1 MKIHKLERIGAEE
14 RALIAKRPAVDA
26 TKIVE
31 QTRPIVEDVKRGG
44 LSSAR
49 KYAEKFDGFA
59 GENVRVTDEEFAKAD
74 RDIDETVKNALH
86 IAALNIERFHILQ
99 KPTRYEVE
107 TMPGVKCYREFRPI
121 ESVGLYVPGGV
132 ASLPSSLLMLGVP
145 ARIAGCKRVVVSS
158 PAKENGDVPD
168 AVLYAAR
175 LAGVKEFYKIGGA
188 HGVALMAYGDEE
200 IPKVDKI
207 FGPGN
212 QYVSAAKQLVSLD
225 PDGAAIDLPAGP
237 SEVLVIADDN
247 ADAGHAALDLLS
259 QAEHGVDSHVVLVS
273 TSEKK
278 AEEILRA
285 LETALKEH
293 KKSKLA
299 VESLRE
305 SAAYVVDSID
315 AAIELSNAYAPE
327 HLVLNVAEPQIHV
340 KKIYNAGSV
349 FLGAHTPVS
358 VGDYAAGP
366 NHTLPT
372 YGWAKSYGGLS
383 VEHFMKSVTFQ
394 EASESGLALLAPSIL
409 PLAAVEGL
417 PAHADAVSA
426 RLKK

>member
-1 MKIHKLERIGAEE
+1 MKIRKLERVGAEE
-14 RALIAKRPAVDA
+14 RSLVAKRPAIDA
-26 TKIVE
+26 EKIIE
-31 QTRPIVEDVKRGG
+31 QTRPIVENVKKGG
-44 LSSAR
+44 LASAL

-59 GENVRVTDEEFAKAD
+59 GEDARVTEEEFAKAD
-74 RDIDETVKNALH
+74 RDIDETLKNALH

-107 TMPGVKCYREFRPI
+107 TMAGVKCYREFRPI
-121 ESVGLYVPGGV
+121 DAVGLYVPGGV

-145 ARIAGCKRVVVSS
+145 ARIAGCKRVVVCS
-158 PAKENGDVPD
+158 PAKEDGKIPDV
-168 AVLYAAR
+168 VLYAAR

-188 HGVALMAYGDEE
+188 HAVALMAYGDEKL
-200 IPKVDKI
+200 PKVDKI

-237 SEVLVIADDN
+237 SEVLVIADDQTN
-247 ADAGHAALDLLS
+247 AEHAALDLLS

-273 TSEKK
+273 TSENK
-278 AEEILRA
+278 AEAILRA
-285 LETALKEH
+285 LEAALKEH

-299 VESLRE
+299 VESLRD

-327 HLVLNVAEPQIHV
+327 HLVLNIADASIHAQ
-340 KKIYNAGSV
+340 KIRNAGSV
-349 FLGAHTPVS
+349 FLGPNTPVS

-372 YGWAKSYGGLS
+372 YGWAKAYGGLS
-383 VEHFMKSVTFQ
+383 VEQFMKGVTFQ
-394 EASESGLALLAPSIL
+394 EATESGLALLAPSIL

-417 PAHADAVSA
+417 PAHADAVTA
-426 RLKK
+426 RLKR